1 MRFADKKHEFRRTIE
16 MVCLFMSLGAVFL
29 QIWVLVT
36 AIDAYFKNNFHI
48 IVPLVILSGLSF
60 LICGLSFYLTD
71 VNFLK
76 GITEGRTKT
85 YQKGVELL

>member
-1 MRFADKKHEFRRTIE
+1 MRFTDKKDEFKKTIE
-16 MVCLFMSLGAVFL
+16 MVCLFMSLGAVFF

-48 IVPLVILSGLSF
+48 IVPLVILSALGF
-60 LICGLSFYLTD
+60 MICGLSVYLTD

-85 YQKGVELL
+85 YKEEF